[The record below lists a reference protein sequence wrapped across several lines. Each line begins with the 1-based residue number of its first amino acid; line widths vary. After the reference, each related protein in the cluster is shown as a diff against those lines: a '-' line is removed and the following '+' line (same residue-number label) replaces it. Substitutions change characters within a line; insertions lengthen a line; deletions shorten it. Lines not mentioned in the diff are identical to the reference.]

1 MVLEQGAST
10 TIPDP
15 QSSNDQHW
23 NEPSFWNGVPQ
34 SASVQQH
41 WDGIDN
47 PNSSAVADLPWIPA
61 PPPTTDLLNWNGPS
75 FWNEAQSASIQQ
87 HWEDIAVPN
96 SSTVAE
102 LPLMANSQFA
112 QQSAHHRLPINEAE
126 RQPWIE
132 FDPLASSVDSR

>member
-23 NEPSFWNGVPQ
+23 NE
-34 SASVQQH
+34 
-41 WDGIDN
+41 
-47 PNSSAVADLPWIPA
+47 
-61 PPPTTDLLNWNGPS
+61 PS

-112 QQSAHHRLPINEAE
+112 QQSAHHRLPINKAE